1 MWARFEMIE
10 RYLRHLLLHPTNP
23 MNALSMDVHRD
34 TYPEEQVDIG
44 SIDFDYS
51 MQGIDRNLNVTMRSR
66 NREQA
71 EFITFSDEAYNQ
83 NAIEFPFISP
93 AHQHTMSDQIF
104 VDLFK
109 QWFRYSKVD
118 YNEDRFMHQV
128 NRPMEAVIKR
138 GSGGPL
144 IGKLS
149 QELRDRIAEMSRLT
163 V

>member
-1 MWARFEMIE
+1 MI
-10 RYLRHLLLHPTNP
+10 
-23 MNALSMDVHRD
+23 S
-34 TYPEEQVDIG
+34 
-44 SIDFDYS
+44 
-51 MQGIDRNLNVTMRSR
+51 
-66 NREQA
+66 
-71 EFITFSDEAYNQ
+71 
-83 NAIEFPFISP
+83 
-93 AHQHTMSDQIF
+93 
-104 VDLFK
+104 
-109 QWFRYSKVD
+109 YSKVD